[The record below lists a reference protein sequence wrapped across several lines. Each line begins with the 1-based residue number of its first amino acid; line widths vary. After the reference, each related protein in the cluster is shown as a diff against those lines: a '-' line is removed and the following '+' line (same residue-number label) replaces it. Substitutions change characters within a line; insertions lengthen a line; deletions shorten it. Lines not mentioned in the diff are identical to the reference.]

1 MIEERNKNDFNE
13 YIESLLVDYESDDL
27 EFKSAAGGFPKTFW
41 DTYSA
46 FANSEGGMIV
56 LGVAE
61 KKNYFYLDGL
71 TEEQILK
78 YQKDFWNNVNN
89 KSTISCNLL
98 TSKDVEIIEYKGYHI
113 LLFHIPRANRE
124 QRPVY
129 RTTNPFGNTFKRNF
143 EGDYRCTDTEVKR
156 MFADAD
162 EAHPIDGRILKNYTI
177 EDIDKNAL
185 NRYRQLFKLSSPDH
199 PWLALEDVEL
209 LRMLGGYRKDRQ
221 SGEEG
226 FTVAGLLMFGKTL
239 SITDE
244 ECCPYFFPDYQER
257 LAEDEDVR
265 WSNRICADGTW
276 EANLFNFYQR
286 VLPRLQSVLPKPF
299 QLNNNIRI
307 EETPAHIA
315 VREALINFCIHAD
328 YTINASMV
336 IRHQRDSFV
345 FSNPGTLLISKEQYY
360 TGGDSVCR
368 NKYLQKMFSMIGVAE
383 KAGSGTDKIMKGW
396 REANWRSPKIDE
408 QLQPDKVVLV
418 MPMESLL
425 SEKAKATLSDKF
437 GITANSFN
445 HDVISVLALACDEGD
460 VTNERLRYVLNMH
473 KAEISELLKLMVQK
487 ELLEAYGYGR
497 GMHYKLPAK
506 KINVFELDTPTPDD
520 STINQDTCSATNNTS
535 SEANSASNSASS
547 EANSASNSASSEANS
562 ASSDNNNASNRKKR
576 NRKKRLSREELKT
589 LIISICADWVSIEEI
604 VERSGK
610 SVSYIRNVVIPLLI
624 AEKVIVMMY
633 PGTPR
638 NPNQKYRIKE

>member
-1 MIEERNKNDFNE
+1 MIEVRNKDDFNE
-13 YIESLLVDYESDDL
+13 YIESLLVNYESDDL
-27 EFKSAAGGFPKTFW
+27 EFKSAAGGFPRTFW

-61 KKNYFYLDGL
+61 KKNDFYLDGL

-98 TSKDVEIIEYKGYHI
+98 TAKDVEVVEYKGHGI
-113 LLFHIPRANRE
+113 ILFHIPRATRE
-124 QRPVY
+124 LRPVY

-143 EGDYRCTDTEVKR
+143 EGDYRCTDAEVRR

-162 EAHPIDGRILKNYTI
+162 ESHPIDGRILKNYTM
-177 EDIDKNAL
+177 EDIDKDAL
-185 NRYRQLFKLSSPDH
+185 NRYRQLFKISSPDH

-226 FTVAGLLMFGKTL
+226 FTVAGLLMFGKTH

-257 LAEDEDVR
+257 LSEDEDVR

-286 VLPRLQSVLPKPF
+286 ILPRLQSVLPKPF
-299 QLNNNIRI
+299 QLANNIRK
-307 EETPAHIA
+307 EETPAHVAI
-315 VREALINFCIHAD
+315 REALINFCIHAD

-336 IRHQRDSFV
+336 VRHQRDGFV
-345 FSNPGTLLISKEQYY
+345 FSNPGTMLVSKEQYY

-396 REANWRSPKIDE
+396 REANWRSPKIEE
-408 QLQPDKVVLV
+408 QLQPDKVVLL

-425 SEKAKATLSDKF
+425 SEKAKATLTDKF
-437 GITANSFN
+437 GITANSFDHN
-445 HDVISVLALACDEGD
+445 VMSVLALACDEGD

-473 KAEISELLKLMVQK
+473 KAAISDLLKLMVK
-487 ELLEAYGYGR
+487 NDLLEASGYGR
-497 GMHYKLPAK
+497 GMRYRLPVNNT
-506 KINVFELDTPTPDD
+506 NVFGLGQLIPGDNRIYQVTNGTSNSASSDTN
-520 STINQDTCSATNNTS
+520 SASSDTNSACSD
-535 SEANSASNSASS
+535 ANSASNSASS
-547 EANSASNSASSEANS
+547 DANSASIK
-562 ASSDNNNASNRKKR
+562 KKR
-576 NRKKRLSREELKT
+576 MSKEELKS

-604 VERSGK
+604 VERTGK
-610 SVSYIRNVVIPLLI
+610 SSSYIRNSLIPLLL
-624 AEKVIVMMY
+624 AEKSIVMMY
-633 PGTPR
+633 PGAPR
-638 NPNQKYRIKE
+638 NPKQKYRVKE

>member
-1 MIEERNKNDFNE
+1 MIEVRNKDDFNE
-13 YIESLLVDYESDDL
+13 YIESLLVNYESDDL
-27 EFKSAAGGFPKTFW
+27 EFKSAAGGFPRTFW

-61 KKNYFYLDGL
+61 KKKNDFYLDGL
-71 TEEQILK
+71 TEELILK

-98 TSKDVEIIEYKGYHI
+98 TAKDVEVVEYKGHGI
-113 LLFHIPRANRE
+113 ILFHIPRATRE
-124 QRPVY
+124 LRPVY

-143 EGDYRCTDTEVKR
+143 EGDYRCTDAEVRR

-162 EAHPIDGRILKNYTI
+162 ESHPIDGRILKNYTM
-177 EDIDKNAL
+177 EDIDKDAL
-185 NRYRQLFKLSSPDH
+185 NRYRQLFKISSPDH

-226 FTVAGLLMFGKTL
+226 FTVAGLLMFGKTH

-257 LAEDEDVR
+257 LSEDEDVR

-286 VLPRLQSVLPKPF
+286 VLPRLQTVLPKPF
-299 QLNNNIRI
+299 QLANNIRK
-307 EETPAHIA
+307 EETPAHVAI
-315 VREALINFCIHAD
+315 REALINFCIHAD

-336 IRHQRDSFV
+336 VRHQRDGFV
-345 FSNPGTLLISKEQYY
+345 FSNPGTMLVSKEQYY

-396 REANWRSPKIDE
+396 REANWRSPKIEE
-408 QLQPDKVVLV
+408 QLQPDKVILV

-425 SEKAKATLSDKF
+425 SEKAKATLTDKF
-437 GITANSFN
+437 GITANSFDHN
-445 HDVISVLALACDEGD
+445 VMSVLALACDEGD

-473 KAEISELLKLMVQK
+473 KAAISDLLKLMVK
-487 ELLEAYGYGR
+487 NDLLEASGYGR
-497 GMHYKLPAK
+497 GMRYRLPVNNT
-506 KINVFELDTPTPDD
+506 NVFGLGQLISGDNRIYQVTNGTSNSASSDTN
-520 STINQDTCSATNNTS
+520 SASNSACSD
-535 SEANSASNSASS
+535 ANSASNSASS
-547 EANSASNSASSEANS
+547 DANSASIK
-562 ASSDNNNASNRKKR
+562 KKR
-576 NRKKRLSREELKT
+576 MSKEELKS

-604 VERSGK
+604 VERTGK
-610 SVSYIRNVVIPLLI
+610 SSSYIRNSLIPLLL
-624 AEKVIVMMY
+624 AEKSIVMMY
-633 PGTPR
+633 PGAPR
-638 NPNQKYRIKE
+638 NPKQKYRVKE

>member
-1 MIEERNKNDFNE
+1 M
-13 YIESLLVDYESDDL
+13 V
-27 EFKSAAGGFPKTFW
+27 
-41 DTYSA
+41 
-46 FANSEGGMIV
+46 
-56 LGVAE
+56 
-61 KKNYFYLDGL
+61 
-71 TEEQILK
+71 
-78 YQKDFWNNVNN
+78 
-89 KSTISCNLL
+89 
-98 TSKDVEIIEYKGYHI
+98 EYKGHGI
-113 LLFHIPRANRE
+113 ILFHIPRATRE
-124 QRPVY
+124 LRPVY

-143 EGDYRCTDTEVKR
+143 EGDYRCTDAEVRR

-162 EAHPIDGRILKNYTI
+162 ESHPIDGRILKNYTM
-177 EDIDKNAL
+177 EDIDKDAL
-185 NRYRQLFKLSSPDH
+185 NRYRQLFKISSPDH

-226 FTVAGLLMFGKTL
+226 FTVAGLLMFGKTH

-257 LAEDEDVR
+257 LSEDEDVR

-299 QLNNNIRI
+299 QLANNIRK
-307 EETPAHIA
+307 EETPAHVAI
-315 VREALINFCIHAD
+315 REALINFCIHAD

-336 IRHQRDSFV
+336 VRHQRDGFV
-345 FSNPGTLLISKEQYY
+345 FSNPGTMLVSKEQYY

-396 REANWRSPKIDE
+396 REANWRSPKIEE

-425 SEKAKATLSDKF
+425 SEKAKATLTDKF
-437 GITANSFN
+437 GITANSFDHN
-445 HDVISVLALACDEGD
+445 VMSVLALACDEGD

-473 KAEISELLKLMVQK
+473 KAAISDLLKLMVK
-487 ELLEAYGYGR
+487 NDLLEASGYGR
-497 GMHYKLPAK
+497 GMRYRLP
-506 KINVFELDTPTPDD
+506 V
-520 STINQDTCSATNNTS
+520 NNTNLFGLGQLIS
-535 SEANSASNSASS
+535 GDNRIYQVTNGTSNSASS
-547 EANSASNSASSEANS
+547 DANSASIK
-562 ASSDNNNASNRKKR
+562 KKR
-576 NRKKRLSREELKT
+576 MSKEELKS

-604 VERSGK
+604 VERTGK
-610 SVSYIRNVVIPLLI
+610 SSSYIRNSLIPLLL
-624 AEKVIVMMY
+624 AEKSIVMMY
-633 PGTPR
+633 PGAPR
-638 NPNQKYRIKE
+638 NPKQKYRVKE

>member
-1 MIEERNKNDFNE
+1 MIEVRNKNDFNE
-13 YIESLLVDYESDDL
+13 YIESLLVNYESDDL
-27 EFKSAAGGFPKTFW
+27 EFKSAAGGFPGSFW

-46 FANSEGGMIV
+46 LANSEGGMIV

-61 KKNYFYLDGL
+61 KKNIFYLDGL

-98 TSKDVEIIEYKGYHI
+98 TSKDVEVAEYKNHRI
-113 LLFHIPRANRE
+113 IIFHIPRASRE

-129 RTTNPFGNTFKRNF
+129 RTANPFGNTFKRNF
-143 EGDYRCTDTEVKR
+143 EGDYGCTDAEVRR

-162 EAHPIDGRILKNYTI
+162 ESHPIDGRILKNYTM
-177 EDIDKNAL
+177 EDIDKEAL

-209 LRMLGGYRKDRQ
+209 LRMIGGYRKDRQ

-265 WSNRICADGTW
+265 WSNRICYDGTW

-315 VREALINFCIHAD
+315 IREALINFCIHAD
-328 YTINASMV
+328 YSINASMV
-336 IRHQRDSFV
+336 VRHQRDGFV
-345 FSNPGTLLISKEQYY
+345 FSNPGTMLVSKEQYY

-383 KAGSGTDKIMKGW
+383 NAGSGTDKIMKGW
-396 REANWRSPKIDE
+396 RDANWRSPKIEE
-408 QLQPDKVVLV
+408 QLQPDKVVLI

-425 SEKAKATLSDKF
+425 SEKAKATLANKF
-437 GITANSFN
+437 GITANSFDHN
-445 HDVISVLALACDEGD
+445 VMSVLALACDEGD

-473 KAEISELLKLMVQK
+473 KSAISELLKLMVK
-487 ELLEAYGYGR
+487 KDLLEAYGYGR
-497 GMHYKLPAK
+497 GMRYRLPAK
-506 KINVFELDTPTPDD
+506 NTNVFGLDLSISGDNTKYQVT
-520 STINQDTCSATNNTS
+520 SCANNSAS
-535 SEANSASNSASS
+535 SEANNASNSASSKANSASNSASS
-547 EANSASNSASSEANS
+547 EANSASNSASSKVNS
-562 ASSDNNNASNRKKR
+562 ASPKKKR
-576 NRKKRLSREELKT
+576 MSKEELKA
-589 LIISICADWVSIEEI
+589 LIISICADWVSIEDI
-604 VERSGK
+604 VERTGK
-610 SVSYIRNVVIPLLI
+610 SSSYIRNSLMPLLL
-624 AEKVIVMMY
+624 AEKSIVMMY
-633 PGTPR
+633 PGAPR
-638 NPNQKYRIKE
+638 NPNQKYRVKE

>member
-13 YIESLLVDYESDDL
+13 YIESLLVNYESDDL

-199 PWLALEDVEL
+199 PWLALEDIEL

-547 EANSASNSASSEANS
+547 EANSAS
-562 ASSDNNNASNRKKR
+562 SDNNNASNRKKR

-624 AEKVIVMMY
+624 AEKEIVMMY